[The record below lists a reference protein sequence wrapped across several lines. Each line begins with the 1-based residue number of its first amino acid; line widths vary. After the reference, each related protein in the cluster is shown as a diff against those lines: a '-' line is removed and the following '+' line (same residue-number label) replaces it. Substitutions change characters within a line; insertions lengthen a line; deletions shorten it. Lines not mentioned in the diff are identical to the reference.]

1 MTVGYHLRVRSQ
13 TQVLSEQQSLGISP
27 VPVWH
32 LLKVITAAVHGGR
45 PRTPTLRR
53 LESEDTLNKLARYC
67 LKNRWFMARC
77 AGMCCNPSTL
87 EPEASRSHRA
97 QGQPG
102 KHSEFQ
108 TRLCYVVRPCL
119 KKRREGWRG
128 AGKGREKKSFHASK
142 YCFRTPRYR
151 SHSDYG
157 PEHYLSPPSLSVGE
171 RAKD

>member
-1 MTVGYHLRVRSQ
+1 
-13 TQVLSEQQSLGISP
+13 
-27 VPVWH
+27 
-32 LLKVITAAVHGGR
+32 
-45 PRTPTLRR
+45 
-53 LESEDTLNKLARYC
+53 
-67 LKNRWFMARC
+67 MARC

-142 YCFRTPRYR
+142 YCFITPRYR

-171 RAKD
+171 RAKDWARTGKCLTPQKGQSRICCSCHSLVLIYHHHVPKDRNPSYDQKQLFQQQTTKFLTLQISPH